1 MYVYCRQGWLE
12 YKKKII
18 QLNDIKVDHTRFIQ
32 TSKLTGNTCIAEP
45 REPRRGG
52 EGGKEEMPIKCQG
65 WTTGGENWSKLCS
78 LVERVSI
85 LALFL
90 EGEMYLVLFD
100 QNNQITEI
108 SKQVKLVCS

>member
-45 REPRRGG
+45 REPRRGW
-52 EGGKEEMPIKCQG
+52 EGGEEETPIKCQG
-65 WTTGGENWSKLCS
+65 WKGERIGVNCVAWEDCEFQHWL
-78 LVERVSI
+78 
-85 LALFL
+85 
-90 EGEMYLVLFD
+90 
-100 QNNQITEI
+100 
-108 SKQVKLVCS
+108 

>member
-45 REPRRGG
+45 REPRRGW
-52 EGGKEEMPIKCQG
+52 EGGGGGDAHKMSGME
-65 WTTGGENWSKLCS
+65 GGENWSKLCS
-78 LVERVSI
+78 LGGRVSI
-85 LALFL
+85 LALIL
-90 EGEMYLVLFD
+90 EGEM
-100 QNNQITEI
+100 
-108 SKQVKLVCS
+108 